1 LQRRERDDGGGKRVR
16 GEHGEQGGGA
26 RGRFLGEQRVG
37 RGDDDQPGAASQR
50 LAGAGGVA
58 PFAAQHDHQVER
70 ADPAGQVPDRPGH
83 EGHRAG
89 RFEDGAE
96 QPGLGADGDD
106 RAGAALPGEAV
117 DRLV

>member
-1 LQRRERDDGGGKRVR
+1 MAAGNGSEVSTGSRVVAREADSWASS
-16 GEHGEQGGGA
+16 ESGGA
-26 RGRFLGEQRVG
+26 TTISRAPRRSASRAPE
-37 RGDDDQPGAASQR
+37 ASQ
-50 LAGAGGVA
+50 
-58 PFAAQHDHQVER
+58 PFAAQHDDQVER

-89 RFEDGAE
+89 RFEDGAQ